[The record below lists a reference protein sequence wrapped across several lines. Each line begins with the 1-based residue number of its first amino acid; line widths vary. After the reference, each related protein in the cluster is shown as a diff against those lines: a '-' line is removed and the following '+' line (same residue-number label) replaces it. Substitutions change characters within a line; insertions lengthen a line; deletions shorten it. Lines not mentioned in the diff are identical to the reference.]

1 MNIYKYS
8 QRANKL
14 SSEGQALHPVK
25 GFGHFVHAHR
35 AGDAQIAFARV
46 AEGRAGQH
54 QHMGFF
60 QNTLTGLG
68 ACKPCRP
75 HTGEQVNAAPRRAE
89 REPRQ
94 LPDALCAIGHARG
107 KFRHDLRSKLFA
119 AAQRVQRGALGG
131 RGRGIYHAVVD
142 AFHRP
147 RNGLRRY
154 NVAHAEARHHKILA
168 EAVVRGWI
176 SGNAQTYY
184 EKGIRASFS
193 FYETHAKD
201 YAGYL
206 NENAVA
212 QYLKEPLVD
221 FTQASGTEE
230 QIERIIMQKYLV
242 TFYQGNWDS
251 FYEQLRT
258 GYPDF
263 RRPAGTEIPKR
274 WMYPQGEYDNN
285 GTNVETAITRQ
296 FGAGNDKINQATWW
310 QKKS

>member
-1 MNIYKYS
+1 MTLSNHTTVGNINIASEFKNIATNSPLMNSLADNGQLVYLDQQGNRYPQFNAQWSGYYIDDTFIQRMRERRDPRLFIFSAQTNKGKTEGKPIDDFSSYEGGDPAAPYS
-8 QRANKL
+8 DAIIKV
-14 SSEGQALHPVK
+14 SEGTISPINDRFRTDPIVEPTMLM
-25 GFGHFVHAHR
+25 GY
-35 AGDAQIAFARV
+35 
-46 AEGRAGQH
+46 AELQ
-54 QHMGFF
+54 Q
-60 QNTLTGLG
+60 
-68 ACKPCRP
+68 
-75 HTGEQVNAAPRRAE
+75 
-89 REPRQ
+89 
-94 LPDALCAIGHARG
+94 
-107 KFRHDLRSKLFA
+107 
-119 AAQRVQRGALGG
+119 
-131 RGRGIYHAVVD
+131 
-142 AFHRP
+142 
-147 RNGLRRY
+147 
-154 NVAHAEARHHKILA
+154 ILA

-285 GTNVETAITRQ
+285 GANVETAITRQ

>member
-1 MNIYKYS
+1 
-8 QRANKL
+8 
-14 SSEGQALHPVK
+14 
-25 GFGHFVHAHR
+25 
-35 AGDAQIAFARV
+35 
-46 AEGRAGQH
+46 
-54 QHMGFF
+54 MGFF

-168 EAVVRGWI
+168 EAVDGHRALFHARQRQNRQKWLAVTKAGVNIIRHHQQVVLPGKARHRLQRRSGITHTRGIVGCIDDQRLGARRQILRSALHIRLPAVRFAAGHEHRHAA
-176 SGNAQTYY
+176 AQPYLC
-184 EKGIRASFS
+184 GI
-193 FYETHAKD
+193 
-201 YAGYL
+201 G
-206 NENAVA
+206 
-212 QYLKEPLVD
+212 
-221 FTQASGTEE
+221 
-230 QIERIIMQKYLV
+230 
-242 TFYQGNWDS
+242 
-251 FYEQLRT
+251 
-258 GYPDF
+258 
-263 RRPAGTEIPKR
+263 
-274 WMYPQGEYDNN
+274 
-285 GTNVETAITRQ
+285 
-296 FGAGNDKINQATWW
+296 
-310 QKKS
+310 